1 MKKLILALSAALVLL
16 MVLAVPASAVAVQN
30 AQTWYLDSTEHSSGF
45 GWVMEKEGS
54 GAQSGSVDIGAGE
67 SVLWISNGTP
77 ANAEGVTFSGNNF
90 WLIQLE
96 TGNWAA
102 SCQAVL
108 GTMDGEGNFDDFD
121 KLISYNCRYIGGA
134 ILEIQI
140 QIKSEDAV
148 VPQDSYLA
156 LMITNSSGM
165 LQTVTT
171 GGANSS
177 YVSSPDSTPT
187 FPVPEMSAGL
197 LFGVGLAGVGTF
209 IFIRRKQGRGSS
221 AK

>member
-1 MKKLILALSAALVLL
+1 VKKLILALSVALVLV
-16 MVLAVPASAVAVQN
+16 MVLAVPASAVALPN
-30 AQTWYLDSTEHSSGF
+30 SQTWYLDSVAHSSGF

-54 GAQSGSVDIGAGE
+54 GTQSGTVNIGAGE

-77 ANAEGVTFSGNNF
+77 DNAEGVTFSGNNF
-90 WLIQLE
+90 WLIRLE

-108 GTMDGEGNFDDFD
+108 GTMDREGNFDGFD
-121 KLISYNCRYIGGA
+121 KLISYDCRYIGGA

-156 LMITNSSGM
+156 LMITNGSGM

-177 YVSSPDSTPT
+177 YVSSPDSAPT

-197 LFGVGLAGVGTF
+197 LFGLSLAGVGTF
-209 IFIRRKQGRGSS
+209 IAIRRKQGRGSP